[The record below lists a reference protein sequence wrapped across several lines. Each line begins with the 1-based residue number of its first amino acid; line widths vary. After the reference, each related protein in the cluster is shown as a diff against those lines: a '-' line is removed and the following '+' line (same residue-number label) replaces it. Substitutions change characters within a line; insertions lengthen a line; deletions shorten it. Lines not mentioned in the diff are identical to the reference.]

1 MLISKDRMNF
11 VVRNCSE
18 RVMHLFKHAC
28 KTLKIPVISEGTE
41 LSSLISLKQLKKI
54 DAVDEG

>member
-1 MLISKDRMNF
+1 MNF